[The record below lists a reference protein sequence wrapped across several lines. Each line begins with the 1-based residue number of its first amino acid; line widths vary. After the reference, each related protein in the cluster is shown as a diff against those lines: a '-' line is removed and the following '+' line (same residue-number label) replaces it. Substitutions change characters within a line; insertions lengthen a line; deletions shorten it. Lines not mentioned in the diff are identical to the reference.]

1 MTKDR
6 LEEKAKSV
14 SWAQFR
20 MLTRL
25 LRGEKLPCDRYHSGT
40 IQALARKRCVVAEG
54 GFWGITALGREMM
67 SRRMRPFVPRA
78 PESTA
83 SVPS

>member
-1 MTKDR
+1 MTMG
-6 LEEKAKSV
+6 LVAEKAKSV

-25 LRGEKLPCDRYHSGT
+25 LRGETLPCDRYHSGT

-54 GFWGITALGREMM
+54 GFWVITALGREMM
-67 SRRMRPFVPRA
+67 SRRMRPLVPRA
-78 PESTA
+78 PEPTVNA
-83 SVPS
+83 PS